1 MIPSENVSAAE
12 CKSTRQ
18 NTFRGYF
25 YREYI
30 FASTFF
36 PIIMFKTLDQ
46 LIKRHSDDT
55 EDNDG
60 SDHHAQLEE
69 MESANDRDG
78 YIQTNILWV

>member
-1 MIPSENVSAAE
+1 ML
-12 CKSTRQ
+12 
-18 NTFRGYF
+18 
-25 YREYI
+25 
-30 FASTFF
+30 
-36 PIIMFKTLDQ
+36 KTLNQ
-46 LIKRHSDDT
+46 FVKCHSDGT